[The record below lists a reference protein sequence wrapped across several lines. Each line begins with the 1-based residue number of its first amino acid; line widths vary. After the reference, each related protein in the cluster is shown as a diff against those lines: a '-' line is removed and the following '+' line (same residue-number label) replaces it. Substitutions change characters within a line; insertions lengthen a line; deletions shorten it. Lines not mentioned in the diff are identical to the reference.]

1 MTASALRQAQD
12 RAGPA
17 VAIVTDSTADL
28 DPADAEARGI
38 SVVPLFVNFGD
49 ARYRDR
55 VDLSLDEFYRK
66 LASLKVLPTTAQPTP
81 AMFEDAFRPHVEAGR
96 PIVCLTIM
104 GSLSG
109 TINAANTAAKAFPG
123 AEIHVV
129 DSETAAGGL
138 ALQAQHASDIAR
150 AGGDVQAILAA
161 LARDREVERGFASIP
176 DLSHAVRTGRVS
188 RAQAFI
194 GSLVKIVPVLR
205 VDRGKVEEQARVRT
219 FSRAIDT
226 MIEAAAELANRA
238 DGARICV
245 IHSHAG
251 PLAANVTAKLREQM
265 TTTPLS
271 IEQLEAGPVIGTHA
285 GQGAVGIFVIP
296 G

>member
-1 MTASALRQAQD
+1 MSAEGTATR
-12 RAGPA
+12 PM

-28 DPADAEARGI
+28 DPADAQARGI

-49 ARYRDR
+49 TRFRDR
-55 VDLSLDEFYRK
+55 IDLSLDEFYRK

-81 AMFEDAFRPHVEAGR
+81 ALFEEAFRPHVEAGR
-96 PIVCLTIM
+96 PIVCVTIM
-104 GSLSG
+104 GTLSG
-109 TINAANTAAKAFPG
+109 TINAANTAMQAFPD

-129 DSETAAGGL
+129 DSESVAGGL
-138 ALQAQHASDIAR
+138 ALLAQHASEIAN
-150 AGGDVQAILAA
+150 AGGDAQTVLAA
-161 LARDREVERGFASIP
+161 LARDIAVLRGFATIP

-188 RAQAFI
+188 RAQAFV

-205 VDRGKVEEQARVRT
+205 IEHGKVEEHARVRT
-219 FSRAIDT
+219 FARAVDT
-226 MIEAAAELANRA
+226 MIDAAATEANKA

-245 IHSHAG
+245 IHSHAADE
-251 PLAANVTAKLREQM
+251 AARVVTKLHEKI
-265 TTTPLS
+265 TTQPHS
-271 IEQLEAGPVIGTHA
+271 FEQLEAGPVLGTHA